1 MSQILLDFFGF
12 IFIAN
17 DGSGSDGKTMERR
30 FNLGLATFFFF
41 FFFFFFDI
49 LLWKQFPG
57 MLLLELY
64 EWIHHRH
71 FYLRFY
77 KNCPTKIS
85 WVPVSK
91 TKKIIKMSV
100 LTFYF
105 TLLACFL
112 FVY

>member
-30 FNLGLATFFFF
+30 FNLGIATVFFFF
-41 FFFFFFDI
+41 FFFFFLYYGLEKI
-49 LLWKQFPG
+49 SG

>member
-30 FNLGLATFFFF
+30 FILGIATV
-41 FFFFFFDI
+41 FFFFFDI